1 MCLKF
6 EEFASADNPGGN
18 QYFNKLSWR
27 NRLLLFT
34 LIFFFSFG
42 TCLFPQAEP
51 DSLLF
56 LRRIPNLL
64 SNKFYKQFNTFSYQT
79 FANYSTTGNKFSFAV
94 KEDFRSTLIKSSE
107 NSIRDDQKFNF
118 SLGYSF
124 APLFNIGIYA
134 DNGILSDSRKIGINS
149 ASISNL
155 LLYNRSQLQSNIL
168 LIPYIGYQNNR
179 QSGVSDYG
187 YIYGIEASAE
197 NYDIYDFNITSLLKV
212 RQEDISPRNNG
223 AVNFRL
229 QLNNSPENEIA
240 NSLQFSYNRLRRD
253 FYFIADSITQSEFGI
268 ENNIQS
274 RIENLFS
281 AKDNLNY
288 QNIINN
294 LNLLFSG
301 ALSFRT
307 IERDTRFKSVKI
319 NSSSIFDT
327 EIDELKFDLET
338 NLNYKIDRHTFL
350 FKGIYSKRD
359 EKNITKK
366 LDNANPIFY
375 EERSLNESKKNNISD
390 IASISLYSDFAL
402 SINDRLSIT
411 LSQYKLKY
419 DTPSPLN
426 LDDRD
431 ELLSIMKI
439 NYFRNFSPF
448 FDFFVSLEGDLSKL
462 VYISSKRSSNNF
474 TNRVLKL
481 ISGGAYKGFHFRS
494 YNSFEVSANY
504 TVYDFEDLK
513 PNYSSYAFRQL
524 SLLDS
529 TIINISR
536 SIALNLY
543 GYLKL
548 SEQGDLKWDSFS
560 MKPGRFVKETLL
572 LPNIATTL
580 HNMNFSFGLRYF
592 SLVTYGYNKSVREM
606 NSDYYS
612 VGPTSTIRYI
622 HDTLTLSFSGWY
634 DFITQKNK
642 NSTEYLMSHDSYTN
656 INFDLDW
663 YF

>member
-6 EEFASADNPGGN
+6 EESASASIPFRRHYSEIGFRRRHFLIFASI
-18 QYFNKLSWR
+18 YF
-27 NRLLLFT
+27 LF
-34 LIFFFSFG
+34 SG
-42 TCLFPQAEP
+42 SVLFPQTEP

-56 LRRIPNLL
+56 LSTNPNLL
-64 SNKFYKQFNTFSYQT
+64 SNKFYKQFNTFSFQT
-79 FANYSTTGNKFSFAV
+79 FANYSSTGNNFSFAV
-94 KEDFRSTLIKSSE
+94 KEDFRSTLIKSGE
-107 NSIRDDQKFNF
+107 NSIRDDQRFNF
-118 SLGYSF
+118 SIGYSF
-124 APLFNIGIYA
+124 SPLFNIGVYA

-187 YIYGIEASAE
+187 FIYGIEASAE
-197 NYDIYDFNITSLLKV
+197 NYSIYDFNITSLLKI

-223 AVNFRL
+223 AVNFRV
-229 QLNNSPENEIA
+229 QLNNNLENDIA
-240 NSLQFSYNRLRRD
+240 NSLQLSYNRLRRD
-253 FYFIADSITQSEFGI
+253 FYFIADSVTQSEFGI

-274 RIENLFS
+274 RIENLYS
-281 AKDNLNY
+281 AKDNLTY
-288 QNIINN
+288 QNIISD
-294 LNLLFSG
+294 LDLFLSG

-307 IERDTRFKSVKI
+307 IERDTRYKSVSI
-319 NSSSIFDT
+319 SSSSIFDT

-338 NLNYKIDRHTFL
+338 NLTYRVNRHTFM
-350 FKGIYSKRD
+350 FKGIYSERN

-375 EERSLNESKKNNISD
+375 EERAQNESKKNNISD
-390 IASISLYSDFAL
+390 IASISFYSDFVL
-402 SINDRLSIT
+402 SPKDRLSIN

-431 ELLSIMKI
+431 ELLSIVKI
-439 NYFRNFSPF
+439 NYLRNFSPF
-448 FDFFVSLEGDLSKL
+448 FDFFLTLEGDLSKL

-474 TNRVLKL
+474 TNRVLKF
-481 ISGGAYKGFHFRS
+481 ISGGVFKGSRFKSH
-494 YNSFEVSANY
+494 NSFEVSANY

-513 PNYSSYAFRQL
+513 PNYSSYAFRQF

-529 TIINISR
+529 TTIMLARNLK
-536 SIALNLY
+536 LNLY

-548 SEQGDLKWDSFS
+548 SEQGDLRWDSFS
-560 MKPGRFVKETLL
+560 MRPGRFVRETLVM
-572 LPNIATTL
+572 PNIETTL
-580 HNMNFSFGLRYF
+580 YSINFSAGLRYF
-592 SLVTYGYNKSVREM
+592 SLITYGFNKSVREM

-612 VGPTSTIRYI
+612 VGPTSTIRYVHAKLI
-622 HDTLTLSFSGWY
+622 LSFSGWY

-642 NSTEYLMSHDSYTN
+642 NSGGYIYNHDSYTN